1 MRLGLFGA
9 NMGPCASAQGAV
21 RIGTLAERLGY
32 DSVWMGEHV
41 VAPRPRVR
49 PSPIEPDYP
58 ILDPVVTLAHLAGAT
73 ERVRLATGIV
83 ILPQRNPVVLA
94 KELASLDVLS
104 RGRLVLGIGVGY
116 LEPEMRAV
124 GVPMEGR
131 GSRADEYLRAMRC
144 LWEDEAPAFRG
155 SAVELDGVDAYP
167 RPVQRPLPVVVAGHS
182 RAAHRRAARHGEGW
196 YGFNLDRGSTAEQLE
211 SLHREE
217 QAAGQPRGPLEVTV
231 SPSEPLNAAV
241 VREYAELGVDRL
253 AVLPPPR
260 FWRDPDLPLAE
271 VEEFLHANSPA
282 ELGVAG

>member
-9 NMGPCASAQGAV
+9 NMGPCATPQGAV

-41 VAPRPRVR
+41 VAPRPRAR

-104 RGRLVLGIGVGY
+104 RGRLLLGIGVGY

-124 GVPMEGR
+124 GVPLEGR

-155 SAVELDGVDAYP
+155 SAVELEGVDAYP
-167 RPVQRPLPVVVAGHS
+167 RPVQRPLPVVVGGHS

-196 YGFNLDRGSTAEQLE
+196 YGFNLDRASTAEQLE
-211 SLHREE
+211 SLRREE
-217 QAAGQPRGPLEVTV
+217 EAAGHPRGPLEVTV

-260 FWRDPDLPLAE
+260 FWRDADLPLAE
-271 VEEFLHANSPA
+271 VEEFLHANAPA
-282 ELGVAG
+282 ELGVAR

>member
-9 NMGPCASAQGAV
+9 NMGPCATPEGAV

-41 VAPRPRVR
+41 VAPRPRAR

-58 ILDPVVTLAHLAGAT
+58 ILDPVVTLARLAGAT

-83 ILPQRNPVVLA
+83 ILPQRNPVVFA

-104 RGRLVLGIGVGY
+104 RGRLLLGIGVGY
-116 LEPEMRAV
+116 LEPELRAV

-131 GSRADEYLRAMRC
+131 GSRGDEYLQAMRC

-155 SAVELDGVDAYP
+155 SAVELEGVDAYP
-167 RPVQRPLPVVVAGHS
+167 RPLQRPLPVVVGGHS
-182 RAAHRRAARHGEGW
+182 RAAHRRAARHAEGW
-196 YGFNLDRGSTAEQLE
+196 YGFNLDRESTAEQLE
-211 SLHREE
+211 SLRREE
-217 QAAGQPRGPLEVTV
+217 QAAGSPRGPLEVTV

-241 VREYAELGVDRL
+241 VREYAKLGVDRL

-260 FWRDPDLPLAE
+260 FWRDAQLPLAE
-271 VEEFLHANSPA
+271 VEEFVHANSPA

>member
-9 NMGPCASAQGAV
+9 NMGPCATPQGAV

-41 VAPRPRVR
+41 VAPRPHAR

-104 RGRLVLGIGVGY
+104 RGRLLLGIGVGY

-124 GVPMEGR
+124 GVPLEGR

-155 SAVELDGVDAYP
+155 SAVELEGVDAYP
-167 RPVQRPLPVVVAGHS
+167 RPVQRPLPVVVGGHS

-196 YGFNLDRGSTAEQLE
+196 YGFNLDRASTAEQLE
-211 SLHREE
+211 SLRREE
-217 QAAGQPRGPLEVTV
+217 EAAGHPRGPLEVTV

-260 FWRDPDLPLAE
+260 FWRDADLPLAE
-271 VEEFLHANSPA
+271 VEEFLHANAPA
-282 ELGVAG
+282 ELGVAR

>member
-9 NMGPCASAQGAV
+9 NMGPCATPQGAV

-41 VAPRPRVR
+41 VAPRPRAR
-49 PSPIEPDYP
+49 PSPIDPDYP

-104 RGRLVLGIGVGY
+104 RGRLLLGIGVGY

-124 GVPMEGR
+124 GVPLEGR

-155 SAVELDGVDAYP
+155 SAVELEGVDAYP
-167 RPVQRPLPVVVAGHS
+167 RPVQRPLPVVVGGHS

-196 YGFNLDRGSTAEQLE
+196 YGFNLDRASTAEQLE
-211 SLHREE
+211 SLRREE
-217 QAAGQPRGPLEVTV
+217 EAAGHPRGPLEVTV

-260 FWRDPDLPLAE
+260 FWRDADLPLAE
-271 VEEFLHANSPA
+271 VEEFLHANAPT
-282 ELGVAG
+282 ELGVAR